1 MAKPRPQNP
10 DTIYKRGGRIMSQ
23 KLLKESAKTNY
34 IASMLALAGAAFS
47 SLANNVTTF
56 TQNIAIAFGL
66 MTGIT
71 AIISIQL
78 HQAGE
83 TQ

>member
-1 MAKPRPQNP
+1 MSE
-10 DTIYKRGGRIMSQ
+10 YLRIM
-23 KLLKESAKTNY
+23 AKTNY
-34 IASMLALAGAAFS
+34 LGSMIALGAAAFS
-47 SLANNVTTF
+47 SMANNVTSF
-56 TQNIAIAFGL
+56 NQNIALAFGL

-83 TQ
+83 NKQ